1 MKLLKFALTF
11 ILLIVLIY
19 SRVSTRSLNPLWVD
33 EMEEINHLRS
43 VRYLISEYLPNIPG
57 ALPGHYLL
65 ALPMNYISPG
75 NKFVLGLP
83 GLFAN
88 IAVFFLIPYALSL
101 LHVVDKKYLS
111 FVSLVTRLGFVFD
124 PRLTYQAM
132 EVRPYSILPLLWIA
146 SVILNSN
153 LFQLK
158 KKSESTINYIM
169 RFLLLTVFTVVI
181 FTWHF
186 YGFIMVLSI
195 YSFML
200 SKQKGSL
207 RKKIL
212 QTPSI
217 YPIILSTI
225 ISIPIWRYFTKG
237 LAQYQ
242 HNTFEFL
249 SIFSIISFT
258 PNIINKF
265 RTDVSILLIILILCL
280 VYIIRKYLIVFFTE
294 LVHDRFIK
302 KDLFGIIFYLVF
314 VPVIIIFF
322 LDLMQPYY
330 FLYRQFSWVA
340 IPFYIALG
348 LLMCRFFIKKQI
360 SPSR

>member
-11 ILLIVLIY
+11 ILLIILIY
-19 SRVSTRSLNPLWVD
+19 LRVSTRNLNPLWVD
-33 EMEEINHLRS
+33 EIEEINHLKS
-43 VRYLISEYLPNIPG
+43 VTYLISEYLPNIPG

-65 ALPMNYISPG
+65 ALSMNYISPG

-101 LHVVDKKYLS
+101 LRVVDKKNLS
-111 FVSLVTRLGFVFD
+111 FVTLVTRLGLVFD

-146 SVILNSN
+146 SVILISN

-158 KKSESTINYIM
+158 KKSESTLNYIT
-169 RFLLLTVFTVVI
+169 RFILLTIFTVVI
-181 FTWHF
+181 FIWHF

-200 SKQKGSL
+200 SKQKGNL
-207 RKKIL
+207 RKKFF
-212 QTPSI
+212 QSPST

-225 ISIPIWRYFTKG
+225 ISIPIWRYFTSG
-237 LAQYQ
+237 LANYR
-242 HNTFEFL
+242 HNTFGFL
-249 SIFSIISFT
+249 SIFSNTSLT
-258 PNIINKF
+258 PSIINKF
-265 RTDVSILLIILILCL
+265 RTDVSILSFILILCL
-280 VYIIRKYLIVFFTE
+280 IYIIRKYIIGFFTE
-294 LVHDRFIK
+294 LVNDRFIK
-302 KDLFGIIFYLVF
+302 KDLFGIIFYMVF

-340 IPFYIALG
+340 IPFYIAVGILINS
-348 LLMCRFFIKKQI
+348 LFIKKSI
-360 SPSR
+360 LKK